1 LRNRSL
7 NKEKRKREL
16 LRITME
22 NQAILKRLQ
31 EKQSNYNVI
40 KWEEQRLQNERLME
54 MISEYPVKLYDGYRE
69 HGRLVTADPSVQ
81 NREHL
86 PQLRGEGGS
95 LTRKSIRRR
104 NLNTQQDFYTDKQGL
119 TGPARG
125 TYTSAQKQREVT
137 DQDIGGIINLDAD
150 RKVLAKK
157 GRMMSNGY
165 YFIEAS
171 KTDST
176 FYIAAIKK
184 RNSNENYLIELEWS
198 KASEILAQ
206 FNILGN
212 DDNEEDFERLM
223 ENLEILDNRLVLLNP
238 KVRQPRVIRK
248 KRTKTRGSNSQPRKV
263 SKKGKKLLQ
272 PEHPKPDSV
281 EIEQEAVVEV
291 EDGK

>member
-1 LRNRSL
+1 
-7 NKEKRKREL
+7 
-16 LRITME
+16 
-22 NQAILKRLQ
+22 
-31 EKQSNYNVI
+31 
-40 KWEEQRLQNERLME
+40 
-54 MISEYPVKLYDGYRE
+54 
-69 HGRLVTADPSVQ
+69 
-81 NREHL
+81 
-86 PQLRGEGGS
+86 
-95 LTRKSIRRR
+95 
-104 NLNTQQDFYTDKQGL
+104 
-119 TGPARG
+119 
-125 TYTSAQKQREVT
+125 
-137 DQDIGGIINLDAD
+137 
-150 RKVLAKK
+150 
-157 GRMMSNGY
+157 MSNGY